1 MPSALT
7 LFASDIPVALSHDMS
22 LCDLHQRAMWLR
34 EVLAIQY
41 NDDALESLKDACP
54 CDPNK
59 FVKIRRYR
67 ERQLSHT
74 EARITELEGGYVYAL
89 LMRAVF

>member
-7 LFASDIPVALSHDMS
+7 LFPSDIPVALSDDMS

-34 EVLAIQY
+34 EVLAIRY

-54 CDPNK
+54 RDPNK

-67 ERQLSHT
+67 ERQLSRT
-74 EARITELEGGYVYAL
+74 EERIAELEGGYVYAL
-89 LMRAVF
+89 LMRALF